1 MNFFGKEIDVVKVE
15 DQFYVNMEG
24 ILIDELIDAHAVSHG
39 IPLDRLLPLMVSLQ
53 QTGEDGL
60 YRRELISHIVLDR
73 TFRVRDMSIP
83 QVVDVAFD
91 RRFRL
96 SSFKEKDQIWVCA
109 VQLEQAA
116 HGIHYDLRVA
126 CNLKPSLKNSID
138 IPFRPRLV
146 WQNDHEMVVYF
157 IPLESA
163 DRYFNLL
170 RNDLT
175 AMYVD
180 KHSGKIQEAVEAMY
194 EQNIKW
200 F

>member
-1 MNFFGKEIDVVKVE
+1 MNFFGKEINVVKVE

-24 ILIDELIDAHAVSHG
+24 ILVDELAKTYQTSSG
-39 IPLDRLLPLMVSLQ
+39 ISLDELLPLMASLPE
-53 QTGEDGL
+53 TGWGGL
-60 YRRELISHIVLDR
+60 YRRELIRHVVLDR
-73 TFRVRDMSIP
+73 TFNVGDMSIP
-83 QVVDVAFD
+83 QTVDVEFD

-96 SSFKEKDQIWVCA
+96 STYRENDRVWVCA

-126 CNLKPSLKNSID
+126 CSLKPSLKNSVM

-146 WQNDHEMVVYF
+146 WQNDREMVVYF
-157 IPLESA
+157 IPLEYA
-163 DRYFNLL
+163 DRYFKFL
-170 RNDLT
+170 RTDLT
-175 AMYVD
+175 ALYVD
-180 KHSGKIQEAVEAMY
+180 KHAGKIQDRVNEMY

>member
-1 MNFFGKEIDVVKVE
+1 MNFFGKDIEVVKVE

-24 ILIDELIDAHAVSHG
+24 ILVDELAKTYSMSCG
-39 IPLDRLLPLMVSLQ
+39 IPLDELLPLMVSLQ
-53 QTGEDGL
+53 ETGWDGL
-60 YRRELISHIVLDR
+60 YRRELIRSVVLDR
-73 TFRVRDMSIP
+73 TFNVGDMNIP
-83 QVVDVAFD
+83 QVTDVEFD

-96 SSFKEKDQIWVCA
+96 STYREGERIWVCA

-126 CNLKPSLKNSID
+126 CSLKPTLKNNIV

-146 WQNDHEMVVYF
+146 WQNDREMVVYF
-157 IPLESA
+157 IPLEFA
-163 DRYFNLL
+163 DRYFKLL
-170 RNDLT
+170 RTEMT

-180 KHSGKIQEAVEAMY
+180 KHVGTIREKVEAMY